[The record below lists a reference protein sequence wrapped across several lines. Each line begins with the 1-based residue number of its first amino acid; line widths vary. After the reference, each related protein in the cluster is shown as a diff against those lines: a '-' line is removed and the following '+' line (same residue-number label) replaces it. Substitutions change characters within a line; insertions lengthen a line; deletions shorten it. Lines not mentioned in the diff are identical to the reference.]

1 MTGSINILEPI
12 AEQIVELTD
21 PLYWAEITI
30 PGTLTKSYK
39 NLLHDFSYS
48 IATKN
53 GAPILIE
60 GELKISGGG
69 SEFPLAFD
77 PIVFDHDDV
86 YSDITVS
93 FTTPNDWTT
102 TAIEIYFKLST
113 PDLYPCT
120 ISLKDFKMLVLL
132 PAKIDHLPLMGV
144 H

>member
-1 MTGSINILEPI
+1 MPGSINILEPI

-39 NLLHDFSYS
+39 NLIHDFSYS
-48 IATKN
+48 IATKS

-69 SEFPLAFD
+69 EEFPLVFD
-77 PIVFDHDDV
+77 PTPFDYDNVWYDK
-86 YSDITVS
+86 TVS

-102 TAIEIYFKLST
+102 TSIEIYFKLST

-120 ISLKDFKMLVLL
+120 ISLKDFKIQVLL
-132 PAKIDHLPLMGV
+132 PTGIQYLPIMGV
-144 H
+144 G

>member
-1 MTGSINILEPI
+1 MEPIDILEPI
-12 AEQIVELTD
+12 DEQLIELTD

-39 NLLHDFSYS
+39 DLFHDFLYS
-48 IATKN
+48 IATTN

-69 SEFPLAFD
+69 NEFSLPFD
-77 PIVFDHDDV
+77 PILFDYDDV
-86 YSDITVS
+86 WSEITVG
-93 FTTPNDWTT
+93 FTTPSDWTT

-120 ISLKDFKMLVLL
+120 ISLKNFKIQVLL
-132 PAKIDHLPLMGV
+132 PAGIQYLPIMGIG
-144 H
+144 

>member
-1 MTGSINILEPI
+1 MLNILEPI
-12 AEQIVELTD
+12 DEQIVELTD

-39 NLLHDFSYS
+39 NLLHDFDYS

-53 GAPILIE
+53 GAPIVIG

-69 SEFPLAFD
+69 HEFPLPFD
-77 PIVFDHDDV
+77 TTLFDYDDV
-86 YSDITVS
+86 WSDITVA

-102 TAIEIYFKLST
+102 TSIEIYFKLST

-120 ISLKDFKMLVLL
+120 ISLKDFKIRVM
-132 PAKIDHLPLMGV
+132 PPTKTDHLPLMGV

>member
-1 MTGSINILEPI
+1 MPESINILEPI
-12 AEQIVELTD
+12 DEQIVELTD
-21 PLYWAEITI
+21 PLYEAEITI

-39 NLLHDFSYS
+39 NLIHDFGYS

-69 SEFPLAFD
+69 NEFTLPFD
-77 PIVFDHDDV
+77 PVRFDYDDV
-86 YSDITVS
+86 WQDITAS
-93 FTTPNDWTT
+93 FTTPGDWTT
-102 TAIEIYFKLST
+102 TSIEIYFKLST

-120 ISLKDFKMLVLL
+120 ISLKDFKMQVLL
-132 PAKIDHLPLMGV
+132 PAKTDHLPLMGV